1 MSKTSRVASG
11 SNMTKKNSSTNV
23 KSPIK
28 KQVTIK
34 EEKID
39 KVDKEKEA
47 YKNELEFMKK
57 QLKIN
62 AEKSAEMK
70 RK

>member
-1 MSKTSRVASG
+1 MAKTSRVALG

-34 EEKID
+34 EEKVD

-57 QLKIN
+57 
-62 AEKSAEMK
+62 
-70 RK
+70 

>member
-1 MSKTSRVASG
+1 MAKTSRVASG
-11 SNMTKKNSSTNV
+11 SNMTKQKSSTNV

-34 EEKID
+34 EEKVD

-47 YKNELEFMKK
+47 YKNELEFMRK

-62 AEKSAEMK
+62 AEKSTEMK